1 METTD
6 AGTLARVLALA
17 LFLLRF
23 VGGGA
28 QPLVP
33 AIFTFGD
40 SAVDVGNN
48 DYLTATF
55 RSDYPPYGKDFTNH
69 QATGRFSNGK
79 LATDFTADTLGFT
92 SYAPPYLSPQASGSN
107 LLIGAS
113 FASAGS
119 GFYDGTADAFNAI
132 TLPQQLKYFREYR
145 SRLAAVAGNSTT
157 SSIISGALY
166 LLCAGT
172 ADFVQNY
179 FSNPALSQALSPAQF
194 SSLLV
199 GSYAIFIRDL
209 YGLGA
214 RRIGVTNLGPLG
226 CLPATISLFG
236 GSGSDGCVSH
246 LNEASLEFNRQINAS
261 TASLARQL
269 PDLKIAVFDL
279 YQPLYDLVTK
289 PADFGFFESRKAC
302 CTTGTVKTSRYLCIP
317 RSTGMCPNA
326 TGYVF
331 WDTVHPTDAANQVL
345 SDSFLGQGSNLI
357 F

>member
-1 METTD
+1 MDTW
-6 AGTLARVLALA
+6 TLARAAALSLFVLQ
-17 LFLLRF
+17 F
-23 VGGGA
+23 VGGVA

-33 AIFTFGD
+33 AIFAFGD

-48 DYLTATF
+48 DYLTAAF
-55 RSDYPPYGKDFTNH
+55 RSDYPPYGKDFPSH
-69 QATGRFSNGK
+69 QATGRFCNGK

-107 LLIGAS
+107 LLIGAN

-119 GFYDGTADAFNAI
+119 GFYDGTSDAFNAI
-132 TLPQQLKYFREYR
+132 RLSQQLKYFREYR
-145 SRLAAVAGNSTT
+145 SKLAAVAGDQTS

-166 LLCAGT
+166 LLSTGT

-179 FSNPALSQALSPAQF
+179 YSNPALSETLSPAQF

-214 RRIGVTNLGPLG
+214 RRIGVTNLAPLG
-226 CLPATISLFG
+226 CLPATITLF

-246 LNEASLEFNRQINAS
+246 LNEATLEFNRQINAS

-269 PDLKIAVFDL
+269 PGLKIVVFDL
-279 YQPLYDLVTK
+279 YRPLYDLVTK
-289 PADFGFFESRKAC
+289 PADFGFFEARKAC

-317 RSTGMCPNA
+317 HSTGMCSNA

-331 WDTVHPTDAANQVL
+331 WDTVHPTDAANQVI
-345 SDSFLGQGSNLI
+345 SDSFLSQGGDLI